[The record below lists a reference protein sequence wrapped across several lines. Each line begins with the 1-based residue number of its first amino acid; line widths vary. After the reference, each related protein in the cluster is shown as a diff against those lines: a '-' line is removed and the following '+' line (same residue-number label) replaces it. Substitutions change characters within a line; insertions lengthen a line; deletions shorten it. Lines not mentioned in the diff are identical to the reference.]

1 MSLLVDAVRVSL
13 ESAMASA
20 PKASTKDPFQLQ
32 LHEIVPVSLP
42 IHAFRS
48 SRPGTTPQTHRQHR
62 EPLKLPVHG
71 SFSVSPAA
79 LFGTRRATA
88 REGPGGTRSFK
99 MRQTHLASNTNHTS
113 IPRHAQRAQHQHAN
127 SDPIDFDPF
136 SESHCYKV
144 LSQRPDQS
152 AAIRSDPEQLVHF
165 RHWFCT
171 HFPKVVASFR
181 ALRLLPSRAVP
192 QHQPKEP
199 KDDESADEEDEEDS
213 SDDDDEEEDNDLS
226 PKSTSD
232 QDHRRHQAQSQAW
245 TWIFQHAT
253 LISAIPGEEVI
264 SQDRTAS
271 GNVYFVLNGRCDL
284 VFHAKF
290 IAFILAKRKEIQRQ
304 QPHSTITA
312 VRSFGTLSLTDDSL
326 HASRRISLMH
336 LSDQAAQRAMGE
348 QIHLRTLSSGDTFGL
363 EAGAFEFPCH
373 LVTAISNG
381 AFHRTEIGI
390 TTQGCMY
397 VLVLPFSICERIR
410 NCLDSVMGPIT
421 APPAAATAASQTGG
435 RRRRAVMLATPRTFP
450 FTFESN
456 DVEFLRQTFLF
467 QSIKESNLQFLAS
480 QLHLTRIPK
489 HEYLFTTGQSV
500 AVYLVKTGE
509 LKVSTLEQVRVPISN
524 SYGHSSKHDMK
535 DSHDY
540 ASSPP
545 GDSTVLSSMTTLET
559 RTVDLEILQ
568 KHDAIGLME
577 ACLLQPTFT
586 HHCIA
591 TTEDVQ
597 VYSCSVFAL
606 LSVLSQERTA
616 SAHVL
621 ENLTRHSTWYKLRQ
635 FTALNHHNTQTEFKL
650 SLSAQNKSPLQCSRC
665 GWTGHGSTSSICVRA
680 ESLKSTIRHQA
691 ARPQRT
697 SKHGS
702 VIHPV
707 GTRSSRTQRRISSL
721 TTTDQIQS
729 SRASRPPSM
738 VGMDPESVSESPLG
752 HHHRTGGTL
761 FSAASLLLP
770 FLSVQNEELKCQDTT
785 ETHSDLERAL
795 TRLEKALSSVRNE
808 TNAEPKRASTA
819 PDPSSTSSV
828 RPATTPVSAAATSV
842 MGVRQ
847 KAMQVVVHM
856 GNVSS
861 SRRALPLP
869 PQSPSR
875 ARRGALLAPS
885 SSSQVQ

>member
-1 MSLLVDAVRVSL
+1 MSVLVNAVRVSC
-13 ESAMASA
+13 ESAMAA
-20 PKASTKDPFQLQ
+20 RTNDPFQLK

-42 IHAFRS
+42 HHVFRS
-48 SRPGTTPQTHRQHR
+48 STPETTPQAHRQHR
-62 EPLKLPVHG
+62 DPLKLPAHG
-71 SFSVSPAA
+71 SFSISPAA
-79 LFGTRRATA
+79 MFGTRRATT

-99 MRQTHLASNTNHTS
+99 MRQTHIPSHANHALS
-113 IPRHAQRAQHQHAN
+113 PRHTQHAHHHA
-127 SDPIDFDPF
+127 SSGPIDFDPF
-136 SESHCYKV
+136 SESHCCKV
-144 LSQRPDQS
+144 LSQRPEQN
-152 AAIRSDPEQLVHF
+152 AAIRSDPEQLAHF

-171 HFPKVVASFR
+171 HFPKVVSSFR

-192 QHQPKEP
+192 QQQPKEP
-199 KDDESADEEDEEDS
+199 KDESAENSDEEDDEDS
-213 SDDDDEEEDNDLS
+213 SGDDEESQEEVNDQS
-226 PKSTSD
+226 PQSTTG

-245 TWIFQHAT
+245 AWIFQHAT
-253 LISAIPGEEVI
+253 LISAIPGEEVV

-271 GNVYFVLNGRCDL
+271 GNAYFVLNGRCDL

-304 QPHSTITA
+304 QQPHSTITA
-312 VRSFGTLSLTDDSL
+312 VRSFGTLSHTDDSL

-336 LSDQAAQRAMGE
+336 LSDQAAQRAIGE
-348 QIHLRTLSSGDTFGL
+348 QLHLRTLSSGDAFGL

-373 LVTAISNG
+373 LVSAISNG

-397 VLVLPFSICERIR
+397 VLVLPFTICERIR
-410 NCLDSVMGPIT
+410 NCMDSVMGPIT
-421 APPAAATAASQTGG
+421 TPPTAAASPQTGG

-450 FTFESN
+450 FTFDSS

-467 QSIKESNLQFLAS
+467 QSMKESNLQFLAS
-480 QLHLTRIPK
+480 QLQLTRIPK

-524 SYGHSSKHDMK
+524 SDRHSSKHDMK

-545 GDSTVLSSMTTLET
+545 GDSTGLSALTTLET

-591 TTEDVQ
+591 TTDDVH

-650 SLSAQNKSPLQCSRC
+650 SLSVQNKSPLQCSRC

-680 ESLKSTIRHQA
+680 ESLKSTIRHQV

-697 SKHGS
+697 SKNGS
-702 VIHPV
+702 GIHPV

-721 TTTDQIQS
+721 TATDQNQP
-729 SRASRPPSM
+729 SRASRHASM
-738 VGMDPESVSESPLG
+738 VSVDPESVSEAPQG
-752 HHHRTGGTL
+752 HHNRTGGTL

-770 FLSVQNEELKCQDTT
+770 FLSIQNEELKCQETT
-785 ETHSDLERAL
+785 ETRGNLERAL
-795 TRLEKALSSVRNE
+795 TRLEKALSSVCNE
-808 TNAEPKRASTA
+808 TQAEPKRASTA
-819 PDPSSTSSV
+819 PSSQAPSSSDQGV
-828 RPATTPVSAAATSV
+828 RPATTPAAAATSV
-842 MGVRQ
+842 IGVRQ

-861 SRRALPLP
+861 SRRAQPSP
-869 PQSPSR
+869 PQG

-885 SSSQVQ
+885 SSRCDN

>member
-1 MSLLVDAVRVSL
+1 MTDNAN
-13 ESAMASA
+13 
-20 PKASTKDPFQLQ
+20 DPFQLK

-42 IHAFRS
+42 RHTFRS
-48 SRPGTTPQTHRQHR
+48 ARPSHTHQPRD
-62 EPLKLPVHG
+62 PLKLPVHG
-71 SFSVSPAA
+71 SFSLSPAA
-79 LFGTRRATA
+79 LFGTRRGTT
-88 REGPGGTRSFK
+88 REGLGGTRSFK
-99 MRQTHLASNTNHTS
+99 MRQTHIPSHANYASNSH
-113 IPRHAQRAQHQHAN
+113 HAHAMHHHHAS
-127 SDPIDFDPF
+127 SDPIEFDPF
-136 SESHCYKV
+136 SESYCCKI
-144 LSQRPDQS
+144 LSQRPEHN

-165 RHWFCT
+165 RHWLCR
-171 HFPKVVASFR
+171 HFPKVVSSFR
-181 ALRLLPSRAVP
+181 ALRLLPTRALH
-192 QHQPKEP
+192 QQPKEP
-199 KDDESADEEDEEDS
+199 KDESSDEDEDS
-213 SDDDDEEEDNDLS
+213 SDDNDEEDNDQI
-226 PKSTSD
+226 PQPTSD
-232 QDHRRHQAQSQAW
+232 QEHRRHQALNQAW
-245 TWIFQHAT
+245 LWIFQHAT
-253 LISAIPGEEVI
+253 LKSAVPGEEVI

-271 GNVYFVLNGRCDL
+271 GNIYFVLNGRCDL

-304 QPHSTITA
+304 QPHSVITA
-312 VRSFGTLSLTDDSL
+312 VRSFGMPSHADDSL
-326 HASRRISLMH
+326 QASRRISLMH
-336 LSDQAAQRAMGE
+336 LSEQAAQRAMGK
-348 QIHLRTLSSGDTFGL
+348 QIHLRTLSSGDAFGL
-363 EAGAFEFPCH
+363 EAGAFEFSCH
-373 LVTAISNG
+373 LVSAISNG

-397 VLVLPFSICERIR
+397 VLVLPVSICERIR
-410 NCLDSVMGPIT
+410 NCIDSVMGPIT
-421 APPAAATAASQTGG
+421 APAAAASPHTSG
-435 RRRRAVMLATPRTFP
+435 RHRRAVMLATPRTFP
-450 FTFESN
+450 FTFDPN

-467 QSIKESNLQFLAS
+467 QSMKESNLQFLAS
-480 QLHLTRIPK
+480 QLQLTRIPK

-509 LKVSTLEQVRVPISN
+509 LKVSTLEQVRVPTSN
-524 SYGHSSKHDMK
+524 SNGSKHSTK
-535 DSHDY
+535 DSMRN

-545 GDSTVLSSMTTLET
+545 ADLNVSYSLTTLET

-591 TTEDVQ
+591 STEDVQ

-697 SKHGS
+697 SRNGS
-702 VIHPV
+702 VLHSV

-721 TTTDQIQS
+721 TNDQSQLRRS
-729 SRASRPPSM
+729 SRPASM
-738 VGMDPESVSESPLG
+738 VNMDPEIVSEGPQAC
-752 HHHRTGGTL
+752 HRTGGTL
-761 FSAASLLLP
+761 FTTASLLLP
-770 FLSVQNEELKCQDTT
+770 FLSMHNEGQHKNQDTA

-795 TRLEKALSSVRNE
+795 TRLETALSSVRNE
-808 TNAEPKRASTA
+808 AKAEPKRASTA
-819 PDPSSTSSV
+819 PDSSAHCDYSV
-828 RPATTPVSAAATSV
+828 RPVTTLAAESSFI
-842 MGVRQ
+842 GVRQ

-856 GNVSS
+856 SSVSS
-861 SRRALPLP
+861 SRRSPS
-869 PQSPSR
+869 QSPSR
-875 ARRGALLAPS
+875 ARRGALLPS
-885 SSSQVQ
+885 SPVR